1 MVNRKS
7 FATATIVCAAVLVF
21 AAARDAQALTVVT
34 GTVGSSGKYLVTG
47 SPINVTSTGFLKLT
61 FEDATAGTNLELCA
75 GSPAD
80 FAAGTCP
87 VRLSDS
93 GGPGFTFLTLVDASS
108 LNGKFIFVL
117 RAVGTGNASF
127 VLTVE

>member
-1 MVNRKS
+1 MLNRKS
-7 FATATIVCAAVLVF
+7 LATIVCAAALVF
-21 AAARDAQALTVVT
+21 AAARNAQALTVIT

-47 SPINVTSTGFLKLT
+47 SPVNVTSTGFLKMS
-61 FEDATAGTNLELCA
+61 FENATAGTNLELCA
-75 GSPAD
+75 GTPAD
-80 FAAGTCP
+80 FAAGTCT

-93 GGPGFTFLTLVDASS
+93 GGPGFTFLALVDASS

-117 RAVGTGNASF
+117 RAVGSINSTF